1 MQKYENFP
9 TDKTHLNE
17 KVIGQF
23 MAIRVKKDF
32 HGMVYLLK
40 NTFNEKKLR
49 HKENFSYFCTAIL
62 IA

>member
-1 MQKYENFP
+1 
-9 TDKTHLNE
+9 
-17 KVIGQF
+17 
-23 MAIRVKKDF
+23 MAIRVKKNF

-40 NTFNEKKLR
+40 NTFNEKNLR